1 MGIYVGIDLGTTI
14 SVAAYIGPGGK
25 PRIIPNKEG
34 ERLTPSAVFFD
45 GNKVLVGTEAKKQ
58 KFLDEQN
65 YVSFAKRDMGNR
77 QVQYEINNDQY
88 SPEEI
93 SAFVLKK
100 IKQDIEQK
108 TGEEILGAV
117 ITVPAYFTDAQRV
130 ATEQAAAIAGIKVL
144 SLINEPTAAA
154 LAYGITKCGA
164 KTQHILVYDLG
175 GGTFDVSIMRIANE
189 NIEILSTMG
198 APKLGGYD
206 FDKAIVDWFKGEAGK
221 QGVRI
226 DEDPKAK
233 KQIYIEA
240 ERVKK
245 ELSSAEVSEM
255 KMTVSGKEVRASL
268 SRTDFENWIEP
279 LIFTTTA
286 LIQGA
291 MDEANLDYSVLDK
304 ILLIGGSTR
313 IPLVGQ
319 MIEEETELTPVME
332 INPDEAVAVGAAY
345 HAVNVVKNTAAQA
358 AAKAMPKATGQNTA
372 NSGSVSG
379 NAAGPQSAGQTPA
392 VITKKPRSNYAE
404 PVVIDTGVLPPTGK
418 QYTFQDRTSH
428 GIGVV
433 ANDPKTREKIN
444 VVLVKK
450 NTPVPSRERMDFIT
464 NSENQTELQL
474 QITQGEDRDLKY
486 TTIIGTSCLKLKPR
500 PKGSPIRI
508 IIGCDKDFVTRIQVL
523 DMVDKTNLGEMIIDR
538 TANLTDSQVKETKKK
553 IGKLDIG

>member
-14 SVAAYIGPGGK
+14 SVAAYIGPNGK

-45 GNKVLVGTEAKKQ
+45 GNTILVGDEAKKQ
-58 KFLDEQN
+58 RLLDEKN
-65 YVSFAKRDMGNR
+65 YVAFAKRDMGNR
-77 QVQYEINNDQY
+77 QIQYEIENGKY

-100 IKQDIEQK
+100 IKQDIEYK

-154 LAYGITKCGA
+154 LAYGITKCGVKA
-164 KTQHILVYDLG
+164 QHILVYDLG

-189 NIEILSTMG
+189 NIEVLSTMG

-206 FDKAIVDWFKGEAGK
+206 FDKTIVDWFKREAQK
-221 QGVRI
+221 RSI
-226 DEDPKAK
+226 DIENNPQAK
-233 KQIYIEA
+233 KKVYIEA

-245 ELSSAEVSEM
+245 ELSTADSAEM
-255 KMTVSGKEVRASL
+255 KMQISGKEVTAVL
-268 SRTDFENWIEP
+268 SRVDFENWIEP

-286 LIQGA
+286 LMQGA
-291 MDEANLDYSVLDK
+291 MDEANLEYSMLDK

-313 IPLVGQ
+313 IPLVWQ
-319 MIEEETELTPVME
+319 MIEEETELVPVME
-332 INPDEAVAVGAAY
+332 VNPDEAVAVGAAY
-345 HAVNVVKNTAAQA
+345 HAVNMVKNTAAQA
-358 AAKAMPKATGQNTA
+358 VAK
-372 NSGSVSG
+372 VSASSTTNG
-379 NAAGPQSAGQTPA
+379 NIQALSNIVQSTSA

-404 PVVIDTGVLPPTGK
+404 QVVIDPGVLPATAK

-433 ANDPKTREKIN
+433 AKNPSTGKEQNII
-444 VVLVKK
+444 LVEK
-450 NTPVPSRERMDFIT
+450 NTPVPARGRKDFIT
-464 NSENQTELQL
+464 NTENQIELHL
-474 QITQGEDRDLKY
+474 QITQGEDADLQY

-508 IIGCDKDFVTRIQVL
+508 IVGCDKDFVTRIQVL
-523 DMVDKTNLGEMIIDR
+523 DMVDKSNLGEMVIER
-538 TANLTDSQVKETKKK
+538 TANLTDTQVREKKKK
-553 IGKLDIG
+553 ISKLDIS

>member
-14 SVAAYIGPGGK
+14 SAAAYIGPNGK

-45 GNKVLVGTEAKKQ
+45 RDTVVVGTEAKNQ
-58 KFLDEQN
+58 RFLHEKN
-65 YVSFAKRDMGNR
+65 YVSFAKRDLGNR
-77 QVQYEINNDQY
+77 QVAYEIQNDKY

-100 IKQDIEQK
+100 MKQDIEDK

-117 ITVPAYFTDAQRV
+117 ITVPAYFTDAQRI
-130 ATEQAAAIAGIKVL
+130 ATEQAAAIAGVKVL

-164 KTQHILVYDLG
+164 KAQHILVYDLG

-206 FDKAIVDWFKGEAGK
+206 FDEKIYEWFKKEAAG
-221 QGVRI
+221 QGVSI
-226 DEDPKAK
+226 DRDPQAK
-233 KQIYIEA
+233 KKVFIEA

-245 ELSSAEVSEM
+245 LLSSQDSAEM
-255 KMTVSGKEVRASL
+255 KLAAEGKEVRAVL
-268 SRTDFENWIEP
+268 SRVDFENWIEP

-286 LIQGA
+286 LMQGA
-291 MDEANLDYSVLDK
+291 MDEANLDYSMLDK

-313 IPLVGQ
+313 IPLVSQ
-319 MIEEETELTPVME
+319 MIEEETEITPVME
-332 INPDEAVAVGAAY
+332 VNPDEAVAVGAAY
-345 HAVNVVKNTAAQA
+345 HAVNVVKETAMKA
-358 AAKAMPKATGQNTA
+358 AAVTAKTQMGFMPGNHTEQPM
-372 NSGSVSG
+372 SG
-379 NAAGPQSAGQTPA
+379 NQT
-392 VITKKPRSNYAE
+392 VTKKPRSNYAE
-404 PVVIDTGVLPPTGK
+404 PVVIDTNNLPPATK

-433 ANDPKTREKIN
+433 ARDPKTKENIN

-450 NTPVPSRERMDFIT
+450 NTLVPSKGKMDFIT
-464 NSENQTELQL
+464 NSENQTELEL
-474 QITQGEDRDLKY
+474 QVTQGEDRELQY
-486 TTIIGTSCLKLKPR
+486 TTIIGKSRLKLKPR

-523 DMVDKTNLGEMIIDR
+523 DMVDKTNLGEMVIER
-538 TANLTDSQVKETKKK
+538 TANLTDNQVKETKKK
-553 IGKLDIG
+553 ISKLDIS